1 MTNLNKPTSSFKI
14 NGTPVGTGLEP
25 YCIAEV
31 GINHNGDFDLAK
43 KMIDVAKDSG
53 ADAVKFQTFTA
64 SEFCI
69 DDSQQFSY
77 FSQGK
82 EVTESM
88 LKMFSRYE
96 FKKHQWAELKNYAD
110 EINITFLSTPQN
122 KKDLGLLLEIG
133 MTAIKIGSDDFT
145 NIPLIRSY
153 AAANLP
159 IILSCGMSDLAE
171 VKLALETVGWRR
183 GHEVILLVCT
193 SQYPTPI
200 QDANIRRLET
210 LRKLF
215 PELILGF
222 SDHTQGFLAATC
234 AVALGACVFEK
245 HFTLDNGSPGP
256 DHWFSAN
263 PVDLREWISAI
274 KQSALTLGSPEI
286 EPTIEEQSMRTMA
299 RRSVFAISSIAIG
312 DEFSEKNIDVRRP
325 GGGLPPIYMDEI
337 LGLKAK
343 RNIKSGTPLEKGD
356 FI

>member
-1 MTNLNKPTSSFKI
+1 MTNLNKPISSFKI
-14 NGTPVGTGLEP
+14 NGTHVGAGLKP

-43 KMIDVAKDSG
+43 KMIGVAKESG

-64 SEFCI
+64 SELCI

-77 FSQGK
+77 FSQGI

-96 FKKHQWAELKNYAD
+96 FKKYQWAELKNYAD
-110 EINITFLSTPQN
+110 EVNITFLSTPQN
-122 KKDLGLLLEIG
+122 KKDLDLLLEIG
-133 MTAIKIGSDDFT
+133 ITAIKIGSDDFT

-153 AAANLP
+153 AKSNLP
-159 IILSCGMSDLAE
+159 IILSCGMSDLSDVE
-171 VKLALETVGWRR
+171 LALETVGWRQ

-234 AVALGACVFEK
+234 AVALGACIFEK
-245 HFTLDNGSPGP
+245 HFTLDNDSFGP

-263 PVDLREWISAI
+263 PSELRDWIIAI
-274 KQSALTLGSPEI
+274 NRSVLALGSPEI
-286 EPTIEEQSMRTMA
+286 EPTTEEQSMRTMA
-299 RRSVFAISSIAIG
+299 RRSVFATSSIAIG

-337 LGLKAK
+337 LGLKAT
-343 RNIKSGTPLEKGD
+343 RDIKSGTPLEKGD